1 MQATETCT
9 ARGTGTDWHQCSGPP
24 RLLIVT
30 HESLGERLAG
40 PGIRCWELAKV
51 LSSHCSVV
59 LAVPS
64 VSARQHPGVT
74 LAPYRLGDDAAIGAL
89 TAEADAILALPF
101 LVHELPSLARSGKPL
116 ILDLYD
122 PFILE
127 ALEARGGYPL
137 SEQRRVYQQNVAVLN
152 EQLQRGDFFLC
163 ASERQRDFWLGM
175 LAAQQRLNP
184 LTYAQD
190 KSLRQ
195 LLEVVPFG
203 LPAEPPVATG
213 PTLKGV
219 HPGIGATDKLVL
231 WAGGLWPW
239 LDPLT
244 LIRAASQ
251 VVRLRPDVKLF
262 FMARGHFDPA
272 VAPDPAMAN
281 EAVRLSREL
290 GLLDRHVFFG
300 DWIPYDQ
307 RADYLLEA
315 DIGVSLHGDTLEAR
329 FAWRTRVLDYLWA
342 GLPMLLSGG
351 DVLSEEVHQQ
361 GLGVVVA
368 PGDVAGVA
376 AGILALLD
384 GPSLRQERSAAFS
397 TLAEKYQWERVAAP
411 LVTFCSQPHRAADLA
426 AGVTPDVSRG
436 PALAPSG
443 VRGRLA
449 SAVAYLRQGGV
460 PALWRATRLFIRLH
474 VARWR
479 QRWG

>member
-1 MQATETCT
+1 MQAVETPM
-9 ARGTGTDWHQCSGPP
+9 ARAPGPRGHQVAGRP

-59 LAVPS
+59 LAAPS
-64 VSARQHPGVT
+64 DSARQHPGVT

-89 TAEADAILALPF
+89 AAEADAILALPF
-101 LVHELPSLARSGKPL
+101 LMHELPSLARSGKPL

-127 ALEARGGYPL
+127 ALEARDGYPF

-195 LLEVVPFG
+195 LIDVVPFG
-203 LPAEPPVATG
+203 LPSQPPVAAG

-251 VVRLRPDVKLF
+251 VVRMRPDVKLF

-300 DWIPYDQ
+300 DWVPYDQ

-315 DIGVSLHGDTLEAR
+315 DIGVSLHGNTLETR

-342 GLPMLLSGG
+342 GLPMLLGGG

-397 TLAEKYQWERVAAP
+397 TLAKKYQWERVAAP
-411 LVTFCSQPHRAADLA
+411 LIAFCVQPHCAADLA
-426 AGVTPDVSRG
+426 AGPTPDVARG
-436 PALAPSG
+436 SARAQSAL
-443 VRGRLA
+443 RGRLS
-449 SAVAYLRQGGV
+449 SAGAYLRQGGI
-460 PALWRATRLFIRLH
+460 PALWRALAIFLRLH
-474 VARWR
+474 LARWR
-479 QRWG
+479 QRWD